1 MLCNTPHGDVKTPYT
16 MKTQPGKT
24 YHRSKYSTMQQ
35 ELGSWPA
42 NTPEL
47 NLIEKVWGWMEM
59 KLNKEK
65 PIYAAPALIAR
76 VNELWDEFPMSFLH
90 NMCLSYEEK
99 LWALIESDGDQICGR
114 VGPHV

>member
-1 MLCNTPHGDVKTPYT
+1 
-16 MKTQPGKT
+16 
-24 YHRSKYSTMQQ
+24 MQQ

-47 NLIEKVWGWMEM
+47 NLIERVWGWMEM

-76 VNELWDEFPMSFLH
+76 VNCER
-90 NMCLSYEEK
+90 
-99 LWALIESDGDQICGR
+99 ALG
-114 VGPHV
+114 